1 MCDCEQMVDI
11 VRAVLQCMPKICP
24 NNSTANLSLNV
35 VAKLPTRLLSCTFR
49 ASRYAADSLRC
60 FYPVLLLSTSLAF
73 LCSILPALCY
83 VVLRTLVALHCFFR
97 SVGCLLD
104 QPASQ
109 HCSDFL
115 TSWQGK
121 LLTQTEPSHLVP
133 PNQHCWKKH
142 FEHQNTIYMALQS
155 HNNHTDLAW
164 SSLHITSLSHQFL
177 LCTPKNFIC
186 QGRLPQFRCLLLAVL
201 KPIGRPDFSPLCRF
215 GCD

>member
-1 MCDCEQMVDI
+1 MVDI

-35 VAKLPTRLLSCTFR
+35 VAKLPTRLLSCTFQ

-133 PNQHCWKKH
+133 QT
-142 FEHQNTIYMALQS
+142 NTAGRNTLNIKTPYI
-155 HNNHTDLAW
+155 W
-164 SSLHITSLSHQFL
+164 PFKVITITQIL
-177 LCTPKNFIC
+177 L
-186 QGRLPQFRCLLLAVL
+186 
-201 KPIGRPDFSPLCRF
+201 GRPCTSHH
-215 GCD
+215 